1 VHVPIHLREPEI
13 IGHSNMKTTPIWILA
28 LVGAI
33 GLAAKTEP
41 VTAQEPPSLQA
52 GAAAVDITPQQFP
65 IRVRG
70 TLCDQARDALHSRA
84 LVFSNGVTTLAMVVV
99 DNLGVAEESC
109 DEAKKI
115 AAERC
120 GIAPENIMIASTHT
134 HRAPASNCKE
144 GEPASVAYR
153 RVIIEGMA
161 ESIAKAHAAL
171 RPAAIGAASHPL
183 PDEVR
188 NRRWF
193 LKPGKMPPNPWGLMD
208 KVKMNPGY
216 SDEVL
221 DRPAG
226 PIDPDVMVL
235 SVRDAKTRKPL
246 AIFAN
251 YALHYVGGLPK
262 AQVSSDYFGEF
273 ARLMPTRVRGGEDF
287 VAMMSN
293 GASGDINNLPFLL
306 SRPPREPGEQIRI
319 VASKAADAAWFAWK
333 KIDDYK
339 SSVHIGMIERDITL
353 NLRRPSEAQIKSARA
368 TLAITDKSELARL
381 PKKAESYARKT
392 MSMLDG
398 GQRAVPLQAIRL
410 GDTAVCAIPF
420 ETLVE
425 IGLELK
431 ERSPLP
437 NTIVVG
443 IANGYNGYLP
453 PPNQHELG
461 GYETWLGTS
470 RVQEDASVLIIDQ
483 LLQML
488 AELRRDMSR

>member
-1 VHVPIHLREPEI
+1 
-13 IGHSNMKTTPIWILA
+13 
-28 LVGAI
+28 VG
-33 GLAAKTEP
+33 
-41 VTAQEPPSLQA
+41 
-52 GAAAVDITPQQFP
+52 
-65 IRVRG
+65 
-70 TLCDQARDALHSRA
+70 
-84 LVFSNGVTTLAMVVV
+84 
-99 DNLGVAEESC
+99 
-109 DEAKKI
+109 
-115 AAERC
+115 
-120 GIAPENIMIASTHT
+120 
-134 HRAPASNCKE
+134 
-144 GEPASVAYR
+144 
-153 RVIIEGMA
+153 
-161 ESIAKAHAAL
+161 
-171 RPAAIGAASHPL
+171 SHPL

-216 SDEVL
+216 SDDVL

-226 PIDPDVMVL
+226 PIDPDVMIL

-246 AIFAN
+246 SIFAN

-262 AQVSSDYFGEF
+262 GQVSSDYFGEF
-273 ARLMPTRVRGGEDF
+273 CRLMPSRVRGGKGF

-306 SRPPREPGEQIRI
+306 RRPPREPGEQVRI
-319 VASKAADAAWFAWK
+319 VASKAADAAWHAWK
-333 KIDDYK
+333 EMADYK
-339 SSVHIGMIERDITL
+339 SSVRIGMIERDITL
-353 NLRRPSEAQIKSARA
+353 NLRRPSEAQIQNARA
-368 TLAITDKSELARL
+368 VLAITDKSELARL

-392 MSMLDG
+392 MSMLNG
-398 GQRAVPLQAIRL
+398 GETTVPLQAIRL

-431 ERSPLP
+431 QRSPFA
-437 NTIVVG
+437 NTIVVS

-470 RVQEDASVLIIDQ
+470 RVQKDASVLIVDQ

-488 AELRRDMSR
+488 TELNG

>member
-1 VHVPIHLREPEI
+1 MSLFISTNLNA
-13 IGHSNMKTTPIWILA
+13 SNMKTAPIWILA
-28 LVGAI
+28 LVGSI
-33 GLAAKTEP
+33 GLAGTIESVA
-41 VTAQEPPSLQA
+41 AQEAASLQA
-52 GAAAVDITPQQFP
+52 GAALVDITPRQFP

-70 TLCDQARDALHSRA
+70 SLRDQAHDALHSRA
-84 LVFSNGVTTLAMVVV
+84 LVFSDGTTTLAMVVV

-115 AAERC
+115 AAKRC
-120 GIAPENIMIASTHT
+120 GIAAENIMIASTHSHT
-134 HRAPASNCKE
+134 APSSNTTE

-153 RVIIEGMA
+153 KVIVEGMA
-161 ESIAKAHAAL
+161 ESIVKAHAAL
-171 RPAAIGAASHPL
+171 RPASLGAASHPL

-208 KVKMNPGY
+208 RVKMNPGY

-226 PIDPDVMVL
+226 PIDPDVMIL
-235 SVRDAKTRKPL
+235 SVHDARKRKPL

-251 YALHYVGGLPK
+251 YALHYVGGLPTG
-262 AQVSSDYFGEF
+262 QVSSDYFGEF
-273 ARLMPTRVRGGEDF
+273 ARLMPSRVRGGEDF
-287 VAMMSN
+287 IAIMSN

-306 SRPPREPGEQIRI
+306 PRAPREPGEQVRI
-319 VASKAADAAWFAWK
+319 VASKTADAAWSAWK
-333 KIDDYK
+333 KIDDYE
-339 SSVHIGMIERDITL
+339 SSVRIGMIERDITL
-353 NLRRPSEAQIKSARA
+353 NLRRPSEAQINAARA
-368 TLAITDKSELARL
+368 VLAITDKSQLARL
-381 PKKAESYARKT
+381 PKKAQSYARKT

-398 GQRAVPLQAIRL
+398 GQISVPLQAIRL
-410 GDTAVCAIPF
+410 GDTALCAIPF

-431 ERSPLP
+431 HRSPFA

-453 PPNQHELG
+453 PPNQHKLG

-470 RVQEDASVLIIDQ
+470 RVQEDASVLIVDQ

-488 AELRRDMSR
+488 SELNEETASK

>member
-1 VHVPIHLREPEI
+1 V
-13 IGHSNMKTTPIWILA
+13 
-28 LVGAI
+28 
-33 GLAAKTEP
+33 
-41 VTAQEPPSLQA
+41 
-52 GAAAVDITPQQFP
+52 VDITPRQFP

-70 TLCDQARDALHSRA
+70 SLRDQAHDALHSRA
-84 LVFSNGVTTLAMVVV
+84 LVFSDGATTLAMVVV

-115 AAERC
+115 AAKRC
-120 GIAPENIMIASTHT
+120 DIAAENIMIASTHCHT
-134 HRAPASNCKE
+134 APSSNTTE

-153 RVIIEGMA
+153 KVIVEGMA
-161 ESIAKAHAAL
+161 ESIVKAHAAL
-171 RPAAIGAASHPL
+171 RPASLGAASHPL

-193 LKPGKMPPNPWGLMD
+193 LEPGKMPPNPWGLMD
-208 KVKMNPGY
+208 RVKMNPGY

-226 PIDPDVMVL
+226 PIDPDVMIL

-251 YALHYVGGLPK
+251 YALHYVGGLPPG
-262 AQVSSDYFGEF
+262 QVSSDYFGEF
-273 ARLMPTRVRGGEDF
+273 ARLMPSRVRGGEDF

-306 SRPPREPGEQIRI
+306 PRPPREPGEQVRI
-319 VASKAADAAWFAWK
+319 VASKTADAAWSAWK
-333 KIDDYK
+333 KIDDYE
-339 SSVHIGMIERDITL
+339 SSVRIGMIERDITL
-353 NLRRPSEAQIKSARA
+353 NLRRPSEAQINAARA
-368 TLAITDKSELARL
+368 VLAITDKSQLARL
-381 PKKAESYARKT
+381 PKKAQSYARKT

-398 GQRAVPLQAIRL
+398 GQISVPLQAIRL
-410 GDTAVCAIPF
+410 GDTALCAIPF

-431 ERSPLP
+431 HRSPFA

-453 PPNQHELG
+453 PPNQHKLG

-470 RVQEDASVLIIDQ
+470 RVQEDASVLIVDQ

-488 AELRRDMSR
+488 SELNEETASK